1 MKKNIDSGL
10 LILRL
15 TLGVL
20 MLFHGVAKITK
31 GIEGIEDR
39 LVEIGLPAFI
49 ALGVYVGEILAPVM
63 MIIGYRTRIAAI
75 IYAVN
80 CLVALLLVHPD
91 SIFRVEQ
98 IWWMGCGATWFIHLW
113 IGGIDIYGFREI
125 CIVFWTQM
133 GLINV

>member
-91 SIFRVEQ
+91 SIF
-98 IWWMGCGATWFIHLW
+98 ALNKF
-113 IGGIDIYGFREI
+113 GGWDAELL
-125 CIVFWTQM
+125 
-133 GLINV
+133 GLYIFGSVVLIFTGSGKYALSFGHKWD